1 MKVILTQD
9 VKSLGKKGDIVNVSD
24 GYARNKIIPG
34 GLGVEATP
42 ANMNN
47 LKLQKA
53 NEERKAQENLAA
65 ARQLASE
72 LEKIEVV
79 TSIKMGGGGRSF
91 GSVST
96 KEIAEECARQHG
108 IELDKKKIILDEPIK
123 MPGFVEVGV
132 KLHPEVIAKLKVHV
146 EEEK

>member
-9 VKSLGKKGDIVNVSD
+9 VKSLGKKGEIVNVSD

-34 GLGVEATP
+34 GLGVEATN

-47 LKLQKA
+47 LRLQKA
-53 NEERKAQENLAA
+53 NAEKKAAESLAD
-65 ARQLASE
+65 ARALA
-72 LEKIEVV
+72 EKIAGFEVV
-79 TSIKMGGGGRSF
+79 TSIKTGEGGRSF

-96 KEIAEECARQHG
+96 KEIAEACREQYG
-108 IELDKKKIILDEPIK
+108 LELDKKKIVLDEPIK

-132 KLHPEVIAKLKVHV
+132 KLHPEVQAKLKVRV
-146 EEEK
+146 DEVK